1 MRLPEITHLHII
13 VYGITALPE
22 AWFSDTPL
30 FLGDDRLDNAGH
42 EGVMFY
48 AQLFSISLMHS
59 FLYAHS
65 VRGFQEKVSGEGLKG
80 TLPR

>member
-22 AWFSDTPL
+22 ARFSDTPL
-30 FLGDDRLDNAGH
+30 FLGVDRPDNAGH
-42 EGVMFY
+42 AGVMFY
-48 AQLFSISLMHS
+48 ARLFSISLMHS
-59 FLYAHS
+59 FLYVRF
-65 VRGFQEKVSGEGLKG
+65 VRGFQVKGSGEGLEG